1 MPAATVM
8 KADYVVKL
16 PLFCLADRVWA
27 IRNFEAVGKVIA
39 RGSAKGN
46 YLTAVGAALG
56 FVGMSQMS
64 SECRQL
70 CSVPEGT
77 CFGKGI
83 AF

>member
-1 MPAATVM
+1 M

-16 PLFCLADRVWA
+16 PLFCLVDRVWA

-39 RGSAKGN
+39 RGSAKGS

-56 FVGMSQMS
+56 FVGISQMS

-70 CSVPEGT
+70 CSFPEGA
-77 CFGKGI
+77 CFEKRI